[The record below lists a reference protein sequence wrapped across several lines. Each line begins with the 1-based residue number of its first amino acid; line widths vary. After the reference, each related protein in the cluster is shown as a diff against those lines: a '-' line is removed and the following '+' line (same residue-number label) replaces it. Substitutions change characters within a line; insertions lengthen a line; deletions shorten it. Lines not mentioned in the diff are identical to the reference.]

1 MARERA
7 DDYDQKV
14 KLIKDAAAEL
24 FAQTG
29 YPGAKLIDVAKVCG
43 ASKSMLYHY
52 FPTKDDLLFSMI
64 EEHLQEVLTALQEV
78 DIMELPAQ
86 KKFPIFLK
94 NFQRKS
100 SETRQRNM
108 VAMNEVKY
116 LPKKMQNKLL
126 KLEKQILDLII
137 KQIQFVNP
145 KLDDSLY
152 KAYAMLLIG
161 MLNWTDTW
169 YNPNGAITPEE
180 LIDRTT
186 DLFLNGF
193 MNAAI

>member
-14 KLIKDAAAEL
+14 RLIKDAAAEL

-29 YPGAKLIDVAKVCG
+29 YPGAKLLDVARACG

-64 EEHLQEVLTALQEV
+64 EEHLQEVLAALQEV
-78 DIMELPAQ
+78 DAVDLPVK
-86 KKFPIFLK
+86 KKFPLFLQH
-94 NFQRKS
+94 FQQKS

-108 VAMNEVKY
+108 VAMNEAKY
-116 LPKKMQNKLL
+116 LPEKMQKKLL
-126 KLEKQILDLII
+126 KLEKQIVELVV
-137 KQIQFVNP
+137 KQIKAVNP
-145 KLDDSLY
+145 KLDDGLY
-152 KAYAMLLIG
+152 KVYAMLLIG

-169 YNPNGAITPEE
+169 YNPNGPIKPEE
-180 LIDRTT
+180 LVERTT
-186 DLFLNGF
+186 SLFLNGF
-193 MNAAI
+193 MKVS